1 MSAGTLERHA
11 TLYADT
17 TKSLDELVHLEDPAF
32 YVDPWPV
39 YARLQAEAP
48 AYFYRRLNTWVVTR
62 HHDVRYVARTPEIFT
77 ASHGILLLDG
87 VKSGAGAQD
96 LFAGAEDFVGL
107 TDPPRHTE
115 LRRIMQ
121 PPFMPPALAALEPR
135 IAGFVDDLLT
145 NMPLAEPVDWVERF
159 AARLPVMV
167 IAAILGI
174 DDHDEEFFGRV
185 RAWSDIVEDLASK
198 DLSEEELVDGK
209 RTFTELNSYIL
220 AMFDRKRRAP
230 GDDFLSSLLADE
242 LDGRKLS
249 EANLVGCTQA
259 LIAAGSDTVRSM
271 LSSIVALFAA
281 HDDQF
286 QIVREDAS
294 RTPAAVEEILRFAP
308 PARAFARQVVTP
320 TVLHGQ
326 QLSPGER
333 MVMAFDAANRD
344 PEVFDDPHVF
354 DVTKD
359 RAHRNVAFGFG
370 THVCIA
376 APLARIE
383 GRVVI
388 DALRARCRRFEPA
401 GEGRRVESFLRNGW
415 HDLPVVLYA
424 R

>member
-1 MSAGTLERHA
+1 
-11 TLYADT
+11 
-17 TKSLDELVHLEDPAF
+17 
-32 YVDPWPV
+32 
-39 YARLQAEAP
+39 
-48 AYFYRRLNTWVVTR
+48 
-62 HHDVRYVARTPEIFT
+62 
-77 ASHGILLLDG
+77 
-87 VKSGAGAQD
+87 
-96 LFAGAEDFVGL
+96 
-107 TDPPRHTE
+107 
-115 LRRIMQ
+115 
-121 PPFMPPALAALEPR
+121 
-135 IAGFVDDLLT
+135 
-145 NMPLAEPVDWVERF
+145 
-159 AARLPVMV
+159 
-167 IAAILGI
+167 
-174 DDHDEEFFGRV
+174 
-185 RAWSDIVEDLASK
+185 
-198 DLSEEELVDGK
+198 
-209 RTFTELNSYIL
+209 
-220 AMFDRKRRAP
+220 
-230 GDDFLSSLLADE
+230 
-242 LDGRKLS
+242 
-249 EANLVGCTQA
+249 
-259 LIAAGSDTVRSM
+259 M
-271 LSSIVALFAA
+271 LSSIVALFAT

-326 QLSPGER
+326 QLNPGER

-344 PEVFDDPHVF
+344 PEVFDDPQVF

-401 GEGRRVESFLRNGW
+401 SGGRRVESFLRNGW